1 MPNYLL
7 AHDLGTSGNK
17 ATLFTVDGQLVASRT
32 SPYPTKY
39 FNGNW
44 AEQDPAQWWK
54 AVCQSTKELL
64 KSCGGKDI
72 AAVALS
78 GQMMGLT
85 AVDRNGKVLRPSI
98 LYCDQRSEKQ
108 AARLA
113 ERIEP
118 KRFYAIT
125 GHRISSVYV
134 IEKLMWLKDHEPG
147 NYRKTHRTLC
157 AKDYINYRLTG
168 RMATD
173 YSDASGTNAFDLKT
187 FTWSEKIVKAAGI
200 DGEMLPEALPSTAIV
215 GTITAEA
222 ARATGLKA
230 GTPVAAG
237 GGDGSC
243 AAVGV
248 GSIRPVGAYNYIGS
262 SSWFGFTTEKMFVD
276 EKMRTMTWAHC
287 VPGLLHP
294 TGSTQTAGASY
305 RWLRNTLCRHEIA
318 EAKRRNVDE
327 YELMNAAAAQSPV
340 GANGVLFL
348 PYMLGERS
356 PHWNPNARGVFAGM
370 NLGTTHGD
378 LYRAVMEGITMN
390 LATIVEIFRAKV
402 PIQSVRVIGGC
413 ARSRLWRQMMADL
426 YGCRIEKLKMLE
438 EATSMGAAVIAG
450 VGAGVFRNFDVVERF
465 IEVDETAAPDAR
477 RRKRYRQIL
486 PVFQECYRSLVG
498 VYERL
503 AELQRGAGRE

>member
-1 MPNYLL
+1 MSNYLL

-17 ATLFTVDGQLVASRT
+17 ATLFTTEGELVTSRT
-32 SPYPTKY
+32 SPYPTEY
-39 FNGNW
+39 SHGNW
-44 AEQDPAQWWK
+44 AEQEPAQWWE
-54 AVCQSTKELL
+54 AVCKSTKELL
-64 KSCGGKDI
+64 KSCGGGGEI

-85 AVDRNGKVLRPSI
+85 VVDRDGNVLRPSI

-108 AARLA
+108 AAQLC
-113 ERIEP
+113 ERMDP
-118 KRFYAIT
+118 KESYGIT

-134 IEKLMWLKDHEPG
+134 IEKLMWLRDNEPE

-187 FTWSEKIVKAAGI
+187 FKWSEKIVKEAGI
-200 DGEMLPEALPSTAIV
+200 DGEMLPEPLPSTTII

-222 ARATGLKA
+222 ARATGLKE

-248 GSIRPVGAYNYIGS
+248 GSIKPTGAYNYIGS
-262 SSWFGFTTEKMFVD
+262 SSWFGYTTDTPFID
-276 EKMRTMTWAHC
+276 ERMRTMTWAHC
-287 VPGLLHP
+287 VPNLLHP
-294 TGSTQTAGASY
+294 TGSVQTAGASY
-305 RWLRNTLCRHEIA
+305 RWLRNTLCRHEIE
-318 EAKRRNVDE
+318 EAKKRGVDDYDLLNE
-327 YELMNAAAAQSPV
+327 AAAESPV

-370 NLGTTHGD
+370 NLGTSRGD
-378 LYRAVMEGITMN
+378 MYRAVMEGITMN
-390 LATIVEIFRAKV
+390 LTTIVEIFRARV
-402 PIQSVRVIGGC
+402 PIEEVRVIGGC
-413 ARSRLWRQMMADL
+413 ARSELWRQMMADM
-426 YGCRIEKLKMLE
+426 YGCRVDKLRHLE

-450 VGAGVFRNFDVVERF
+450 GGAGVFENFDVVERF
-465 IEVDETAAPDAR
+465 IEVDETATPDAA
-477 RRKRYRQIL
+477 RRKRYQQIQ
-486 PVFQECYRSLVG
+486 PVFEECYRALVG
-498 VYERL
+498 VYDQL
-503 AELQRGAGRE
+503 AVLQESSG